1 MVRLCRVYSPKRVY
15 KDVCIQQ
22 MPYITSPVKEKRFEL
37 IKQVLKSFTLNDFDD
52 KSDITYNIAE
62 NAYPTLQ
69 TLKEQIIRVYPKR
82 NTSRLRKGIHRK
94 DLDSIRVLKEMLRYY
109 NMTLICTR
117 NQTRKGSN
125 YKYKIV
131 K

>member
-1 MVRLCRVYSPKRVY
+1 
-15 KDVCIQQ
+15 
-22 MPYITSPVKEKRFEL
+22 MPYITASVKEKRFEL

-52 KSDITYNIAE
+52 KSDITYNIAK
-62 NAYPTLQ
+62 NAYSTLQ
-69 TLKEQIIRVYPKR
+69 KLKEQIIRVYPKR